1 MKPKP
6 TRKKKLRRYL
16 VPAIVHGCFGCELEV
31 DATSADDAE
40 RLVTK
45 GFGEMPSGCGYD
57 WNRWS
62 HQHQEIG
69 NWRPTQEIKE

>member
-16 VPAIVHGCFGCELEV
+16 VPAIVHGCFGCDMEV
-31 DATSADDAE
+31 EAINETEAVKAVLNGD
-40 RLVTK
+40 
-45 GFGEMPSGCGYD
+45 GEMPGFD

-62 HQHQEIG
+62 HQRQEIG
-69 NWRPTQEIKE
+69 NWRPIQEIKE